1 MAFKVMQLLRMNE
14 ESLKFCKLY
23 FDKSED
29 DLEVLQNGREKD
41 TYKNKSKSIL
51 LTFGMDTDNPLCQ
64 INGWIIIFWVKKSD
78 CCSTGTAL
86 PGRLK

>member
-64 INGWIIIFWVKKSD
+64 ING
-78 CCSTGTAL
+78 
-86 PGRLK
+86 